1 MNESTA
7 NIAKDEIIS
16 EAERVMLENSLSQV
30 LPNTGQHDRVRPV
43 RHLRKGKKMDK
54 EDERTAASEG
64 II

>member
-30 LPNTGQHDRVRPV
+30 QTLANTTELDQSD
-43 RHLRKGKKMDK
+43 
-54 EDERTAASEG
+54 
-64 II
+64 I